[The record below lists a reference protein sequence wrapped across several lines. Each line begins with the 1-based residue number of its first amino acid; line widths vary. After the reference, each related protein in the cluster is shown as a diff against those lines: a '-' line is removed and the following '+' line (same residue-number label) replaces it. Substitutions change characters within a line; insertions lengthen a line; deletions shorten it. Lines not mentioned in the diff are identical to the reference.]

1 VHESAERLAQDGAH
15 VRTDYCRKR
24 ELGLDPL
31 ASRALIMA
39 PQESASGNGILGRFS
54 LSFYLV
60 LARPSDGHP

>member
-1 VHESAERLAQDGAH
+1 
-15 VRTDYCRKR
+15 
-24 ELGLDPL
+24 
-31 ASRALIMA
+31 MA